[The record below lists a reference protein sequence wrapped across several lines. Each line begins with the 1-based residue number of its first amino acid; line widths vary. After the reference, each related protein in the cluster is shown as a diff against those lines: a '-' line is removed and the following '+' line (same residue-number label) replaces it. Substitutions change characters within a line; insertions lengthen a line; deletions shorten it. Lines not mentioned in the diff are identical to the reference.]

1 MSASLV
7 AFCSDFGLDDPFVG
21 LCHAAMLAVEPGTR
35 IVDLT
40 HGIPPQDIAAG
51 ALVLADAAPWLPR
64 AVLMAVVDPGVGTD
78 RRGIVVAIKGNAGG
92 VRASDRPRLL
102 VGPDN
107 GLLIEAANVLGGIGA
122 AWALRPA
129 ELPSH
134 HGMTFDGRDLF
145 APAAAR
151 LAAGANPG
159 ALGEAIEPATL
170 VTLRQ
175 RHAAALTREGID
187 THVRAVDRYGNAQL
201 TAPAALLAEAGLTP
215 GEAVVI
221 DAAQATTYG
230 RVTQA
235 FANLPPAGL
244 GVLPDAFGRIQIAL
258 RDGDAA
264 AALGLHRGAAVRLSL
279 G

>member
-40 HGIPPQDIAAG
+40 PPQDIAAG

>member
-1 MSASLV
+1 MSAALV

-21 LCHAAMLAVEPGTR
+21 LCHAAMLAVEPAVR

-78 RRGIVVAIKGNAGG
+78 RRGIVVAIKGSSGSL
-92 VRASDRPRLL
+92 RASDRPRHL

-107 GLLIEAANVLGGIGA
+107 GLLIEAAEVLGGIGA
-122 AWALRPA
+122 AWTLRGASP
-129 ELPSH
+129 PSH
-134 HGMTFDGRDLF
+134 HGRTFDGRDLF

-151 LAAGANPG
+151 LAAGADPG
-159 ALGEAIEPATL
+159 SLGDQIEPATL
-170 VTLRQ
+170 VRLPQ

-187 THVRAVDRYGNAQL
+187 THVRVVDRYGNAQL
-201 TAPAALLAEAGLTP
+201 TAPAALLQEAGLAP

-221 DAAQATTYG
+221 QASQASIYG
-230 RVTQA
+230 RVTHA
-235 FANLPPAGL
+235 FADLPPAGL

-264 AALGLHRGAAVRLSL
+264 AELGLRRGAAVRLSL